1 MEHSITCINC
11 KTDFLNNKLYKEH
24 EELCIKNSKEAQI
37 SVMSQ
42 PIRPTGQNIAHEMSS
57 DKAASNLNSIEYF

>member
-1 MEHSITCINC
+1 MEHSITCRNC
-11 KTDFLNNKLYKEH
+11 KTNFLNKLYKEH

-42 PIRPTGQNIAHEMSS
+42 PIRPTDQDIAHEIPS